1 MGNNFAHFA
10 SNGIRNFTNN
20 TSEGINRAL
29 KQEFKSAPNTL
40 ENVLLRI
47 KELKK
52 NYILQKA
59 DKMGD
64 DRMRLRPKSQIQRA
78 ERRESLIGTFHN
90 LQPDEKLTELLDTL
104 RKIGFA

>member
-1 MGNNFAHFA
+1 M
-10 SNGIRNFTNN
+10 
-20 TSEGINRAL
+20 
-29 KQEFKSAPNTL
+29 
-40 ENVLLRI
+40 LLRI
-47 KELKK
+47 KQFKK